1 MAGRFALVVAT
12 YTFHDPGLR
21 QLTAPAHDA
30 EALAEVLADPAIGGF
45 EVTTLIN
52 EPHHVVGSAVGDFFT
67 DRRRDDLTLL
77 YFSGHGLKDDAGKLY
92 LAMTDTR
99 TLNPLFTSVAADQI
113 DYAMTGCHSN
123 HQILILDCCYSGA
136 FPVGAIAKA
145 DDQVHALESF
155 SGRGRTVLTASDA
168 TQYAFEGEVPHG
180 QATQSV
186 FTRHLVT
193 GLRDGGADLDQ
204 DGDITVDELYSYVH
218 DHVVAERPR
227 QRPKKQDN
235 VEGRTVLARNRNWQ
249 VPQHIRSDLESPAV
263 RDRRNALEDL
273 DQLYRTGGAI
283 VRTRVRDAVTQLVN
297 DDSRAIAAA
306 AAAWLDTHP
315 TGPATTPTGGGA
327 GTPLESDSHSVGET
341 VPATTP
347 ERTDDAAR
355 HQDSPTTD
363 QAPPHPGREG
373 EEDEGVAEPA
383 ALFGGSEPPPRSE
396 HQATERP
403 DGRAR
408 RRLRDRR
415 WAVPMAAAAMAVG
428 CVAAVGGWYLAPTG
442 VAGHAIGDASALRGP
457 DIDLLKLIAPD
468 GYYRNNCGH
477 MDPDTG
483 QVAAIE
489 CETNKA
495 AGMPMARFYH
505 FANADKLAALYQTFG
520 RVLHTGSCP
529 GDPPGPDAP
538 VFDAYGKPMGRKTC
552 ALDPSVSPAASVLV
566 VTDEPDLAI
575 AAFYYKP
582 SDWTSPLAAQLR
594 DYRAARGYRQFLAV
608 EDAND
613 PDEFTSADKDLLRGV
628 GGGGFTRSNC
638 RHENPAQLGNANISC
653 STPVTYPDASFL
665 GFPNAPAANAMYQS
679 EAKVLSGHAC
689 DGRPGQD
696 TPWTQNDKPVG
707 RFTCVVAPADAVH
720 PDDHTP
726 CLISIHDALHIVS
739 FFCARSSGAP
749 QTAITTEAD
758 LTAWFQKKYV

>member
-12 YTFHDPGLR
+12 YTFSDPGLR

-52 EPHHVVGSAVGDFFT
+52 EPHHVVGSAVGDFFS

-168 TQYAFEGEVPHG
+168 TQYAFEGDVPHG
-180 QATQSV
+180 QASQSV
-186 FTRHLVT
+186 FTRHLVA

-249 VPQHIRSDLESPAV
+249 VPQHIRSALESPAV

-283 VRTRVRDAVTQLVN
+283 VRTRVRAAVTQLVN

-306 AAAWLDTHP
+306 ATAWLDTHP
-315 TGPATTPTGGGA
+315 TDTAMAPSDGGITPPPNPEFYPVDEPLPATAP
-327 GTPLESDSHSVGET
+327 D
-341 VPATTP
+341 
-347 ERTDDAAR
+347 RTNEAAQQ
-355 HQDSPTTD
+355 QDSPTLD
-363 QAPPHPGREG
+363 QTHPQPAP
-373 EEDEGVAEPA
+373 EEVGATRPV
-383 ALFGGSEPPPRSE
+383 ALFGEPESPLRTKRWTVE
-396 HQATERP
+396 HFGGWLKR
-403 DGRAR
+403 G
-408 RRLRDRR
+408 LRDRKR
-415 WAVPMAAAAMAVG
+415 AVPLAAAAMAVAS
-428 CVAAVGGWYLAPTG
+428 VAVVGGWHLAPNG
-442 VAGHAIGDASALRGP
+442 VAGHAVAGAKALRGP
-457 DIDLLKLIAPD
+457 EIDLLKVIASP
-468 GYYRNNCGH
+468 GYHRSTCFHAN
-477 MDPDTG
+477 PAPG
-483 QVAAIE
+483 QIAAIACRPNE
-489 CETNKA
+489 A
-495 AGMPMARFYH
+495 ASAPLAGFYRF
-505 FANADKLAALYQTFG
+505 NNMDQLADYYQSSI
-520 RVLHTGSCP
+520 RDRHTGSCP

-538 VFDAYGKPMGRKTC
+538 VFDNLARAVGRKTC
-552 ALDPSVSPAASVLV
+552 YLDTTGGPAAPSLI
-566 VTDEPDLAI
+566 VTDEPNLAI
-575 AAFYYKP
+575 AEFYYRP
-582 SDWTSPLAAQLR
+582 DDWTAPIAEQLR
-594 DYRAARGYRQFLAV
+594 DYRATRGYRQFLAAD
-608 EDAND
+608 EARD
-613 PDEFTSADKDLLRGV
+613 PDEFTSADKDLLSFLGSA
-628 GGGGFTRSNC
+628 FTRTNC
-638 RHENPAQLGNANISC
+638 RHEEPSQLADAEIVC
-653 STPVTYPDASFL
+653 ATPVNYPGASFMQ
-665 GFPNAPAANAMYQS
+665 FPTSAEATVVYQS
-679 EAKVLSGHAC
+679 ELSVHASHAC

-696 TPWTQNDKPVG
+696 SPLLRNGLPIG
-707 RFTCVVAPADAVH
+707 RFTCFPHQGDAAH
-720 PDDHTP
+720 PDDHRP
-726 CLISIHDALHIVS
+726 CLLSILDSPHIVRK
-739 FFCARSSGAP
+739 FCASAPGAP
-749 QTAITTEAD
+749 QTAITTEPA
-758 LTAWFQKKYV
+758 LLAWFQKWSG